1 MLKRTNNILKPENP
15 KYYYM
20 YHLHNLIQYFYVIGL
35 DNKATSKMSFYKN
48 SNLILKP
55 TITTKYPNINLPY
68 LNIPN
73 EIIISHCFPNG
84 YKLFEKNNNNNIP
97 KTEYFFFTIDNPNPL
112 EEYNNYRHDKIHF
125 SCLLFYE
132 DIKTYYKI
140 FSMKNCDYVNDF
152 LIFSNYIPKI
162 ICFCSFYPFYIEY
175 IKILQTLRSYINDNF
190 DNGIEY
196 PIENYI
202 DSLIFKIPA
211 PPKGIFQ
218 INLQFLNLNIN
229 FEQKSPNEIPLPEVD
244 LLYLFHYFTIEKI
257 FLILKYILLEYPIFI
272 FHNNKYELSS
282 IIEGLI
288 CLLFPFEYQYSI
300 IHNLPIDNFS
310 LIRYMKC
317 FIIGINGKYYEKYF
331 DDNKIEI
338 SDKTVIVINI
348 FKDKKL
354 LYEIFKIEPNIK
366 KPEIFLEQI
375 SSFEKNYKNENA
387 IEINLPEHYTEKT
400 MRRIREF
407 FLLIKFNNITKIQF
421 NEEIR
426 KITFYYFVSLFVEY
440 QKFIIESENITQNL
454 FEKFLKGKIELND
467 IFNSKKFLEK
477 ISKNDIPFFTTL
489 INTEMFKKFIIKK
502 VFPITTQDKLDVL
515 LFDENIIKKVNK
527 NLFSKSIST
536 PFLDYKFDK
545 NVIMINIENRN
556 FNRDEKIFLST
567 EQGKKKALDYNQL
580 IIDNSYNSNSSIN
593 SKMNKFLGQFI
604 NIPSFKIK
612 YYGFPN
618 LLYDEIFFKKIED
631 NNNIDLSNK
640 EIDSND
646 IYKMNPGKLFMT
658 YENICEKIIENEII
672 KKNYEIYNYSLNN
685 ISLRPNMSNYIL
697 LLWLKYFA
705 LSFWYLIPIERKTRW
720 NEIKKV
726 LLSCSFIDE
735 NLYTLILRVILNYG
749 DINMVIE
756 YFEFMKKKSY
766 LIYLLLKIK
775 FSIEKKKK
783 KSNNINN
790 DNLNN
795 NNEQENEKK
804 LKRSLTKSTLKDDK
818 DKIIFE
824 TKVKCQNC
832 NNEIDLLNITTDF
845 SKMDFNTKNLK
856 INCACNNTFLAS
868 MNVKVQS
875 NNGENV
881 YYEKFNLYTPY
892 FLYNLNW
899 EKTNNKINIS
909 SFSIDYPERFWNAIW
924 YFSLQNLSC
933 DFLIPYKKNN
943 EFEIQKVEVLNFN
956 KNDFIYNNIKSK
968 TDIDLKIEHSD
979 VNIKKKHFLSID
991 IPISKIKSN
1000 FEMNKSNRKEKNERN
1015 RMKKKSEYKTIKRRH
1030 LKSFDIKDS
1039 NVNDFNI
1046 REKLDY
1052 LKLEGVIDIKDIKDI
1067 NLNNLYNEKVNEK

>member
-1 MLKRTNNILKPENP
+1 MLKRTNNILKPEKS
-15 KYYYM
+15 KYYFM
-20 YHLHNLIQYFYVIGL
+20 NHLHNLIQYFYVIGL
-35 DNKATSKMSFYKN
+35 DNKTTSKMSFYKN

-55 TITTKYPNINLPY
+55 TITTKYPNVNLPY

-73 EIIISHCFPNG
+73 EIVISHCFPNG
-84 YKLFEKNNNNNIP
+84 FKLLEKNNNNIP
-97 KTEYFFFTIDNPNPL
+97 QTEYFFFSIDNPNPL
-112 EEYNNYRHDKIHF
+112 EEYNNYRHEKIHF

-140 FSMKNCDYVNDF
+140 FSMKNCDFVNDF
-152 LIFSNYIPKI
+152 LVFSNYIPKI

-175 IKILQTLRSYINDNF
+175 IKILQTLRNYINENF
-190 DNGIEY
+190 DNGIEF

-202 DSLIFKIPA
+202 DSLIFKIPT
-211 PPKGIFQ
+211 PPKGIFK
-218 INLQFLNLNIN
+218 INVQLLNLNIN
-229 FEQKSPNEIPLPEVD
+229 FEQKCPNEIPLPEVD

-272 FHNNKYELSS
+272 FHNNKYELSN

-288 CLLFPFEYQYSI
+288 CLIFPFKYQYSI
-300 IHNLPIDNFS
+300 IPILPIEHYS
-310 LIRYMKC
+310 LIRYIKC
-317 FIIGINGKYYEKYF
+317 FLIGINGKYYEKYF
-331 DDNKIEI
+331 YDNKIEI
-338 SDKTVIVINI
+338 SDKKVIVINL

-354 LYEIFKIEPNIK
+354 LYDINKIEPNIK

-375 SSFEKNYKNENA
+375 SAFEQNYEIEKE

-400 MRRIREF
+400 FKRIRQY
-407 FLLIKFNNITKIQF
+407 FLTIKSTNVRKNQF
-421 NEEIR
+421 NEEVR
-426 KITFYYFVSLFVEY
+426 KIMFYYYVSLFVEY
-440 QKFIIESENITQNL
+440 QKFIIKSEDISQTL

-467 IFNSKKFLEK
+467 IFNSKSFLET
-477 ISKNDIPFFTTL
+477 ISKNDIPFFSTL
-489 INTEMFKKFIIKK
+489 LKTEMFKKFITKK
-502 VFPITTQDKLDVL
+502 VFPITTQDKLDIL
-515 LFDENIIKKVNK
+515 FFDENVNKKINK

-536 PFLDYKFDK
+536 PFLDFKFDK
-545 NVIMINIENRN
+545 KVIMINIENKN
-556 FNRDEKIFLST
+556 FNREEKIFLST

-580 IIDNSYNSNSSIN
+580 IIDNNTYISNNSIN
-593 SKMNKFLGQFI
+593 NKKNKFLEQFI

-618 LLYDEIFFKKIED
+618 LLYDNIFFKKED
-631 NNNIDLSNK
+631 NNSNNSLNK
-640 EIDSND
+640 EIDLND
-646 IYKMNPGKLFMT
+646 IYKLNPGKLFIL
-658 YENICEKIIENEII
+658 YQNISEKIIENEII
-672 KKNYEIYNYSLNN
+672 KKNYEIYDYSLNN
-685 ISLRPNMSNYIL
+685 ISLRPNMRNYIL
-697 LLWLKYFA
+697 LLWLKYFS
-705 LSFWYLIPIERKTRW
+705 LSFWYIIPIERKIRW
-720 NEIKKV
+720 DEIKKV
-726 LLSCSFIDE
+726 LCSCSFIDE
-735 NLYTLILRVILNYG
+735 NLYILILRVILTYG

-775 FSIEKKKK
+775 FSIEKKTKK
-783 KSNNINN
+783 INNNIN
-790 DNLNN
+790 DNLSN
-795 NNEQENEKK
+795 NNEMENEKK
-804 LKRSLTKSTLKDDK
+804 LKRSLTKSTFKNDK

-824 TKVKCQNC
+824 TKIKCQNC

-856 INCACNNTFLAS
+856 INCTCNNTFLAS

-875 NNGENV
+875 NKGENV

-956 KNDFIYNNIKSK
+956 KNDFIYNNNLKAQIDSAKMVTNAIYICSFIIMIIWQGLDIFLFGLNVY
-968 TDIDLKIEHSD
+968 TDANSVELK
-979 VNIKKKHFLSID
+979 
-991 IPISKIKSN
+991 
-1000 FEMNKSNRKEKNERN
+1000 RW
-1015 RMKKKSEYKTIKRRH
+1015 
-1030 LKSFDIKDS
+1030 
-1039 NVNDFNI
+1039 
-1046 REKLDY
+1046 
-1052 LKLEGVIDIKDIKDI
+1052 
-1067 NLNNLYNEKVNEK
+1067 

>member
-1 MLKRTNNILKPENP
+1 MLKRKNNISKPENP

-20 YHLHNLIQYFYVIGL
+20 YHLHNLLQYFYVIGL
-35 DNKATSKMSFYKN
+35 DNKTTSKMSFYKN
-48 SNLILKP
+48 SNLTLKP
-55 TITTKYPNINLPY
+55 KITTKYPNINLPY

-84 YKLFEKNNNNNIP
+84 FKLLEKNNNNIP
-97 KTEYFFFTIDNPNPL
+97 QSEYFFFSIDNPNPL
-112 EEYNNYRHDKIHF
+112 EENNNFRHEKIHF

-140 FSMKNCDYVNDF
+140 FSMKNCDFVNDF
-152 LIFSNYIPKI
+152 LVFSKYVPKI

-175 IKILQTLRSYINDNF
+175 IKILQTLRSYINENF
-190 DNGIEY
+190 DNGIDY
-196 PIENYI
+196 PIESYI
-202 DSLIFKIPA
+202 DSLIFKIPT
-211 PPKGIFQ
+211 PPKGIFK
-218 INLQFLNLNIN
+218 INLQFLYLNIN
-229 FEQKSPNEIPLPEVD
+229 FEQKCPNEIPLPEVD
-244 LLYLFHYFTIEKI
+244 LLYLFHFFTIDKI
-257 FLILKYILLEYPIFI
+257 FLILKYILFEYPIFI

-288 CLLFPFEYQYSI
+288 CLIFPFKYQYSI
-300 IHNLPIDNFS
+300 IPILPIENFS

-375 SSFEKNYKNENA
+375 SSFEKNYKNENS

-400 MRRIREF
+400 MRRIRDF

-618 LLYDEIFFKKIED
+618 LLYDKIFFKKIED

-640 EIDSND
+640 EIESND

-856 INCACNNTFLAS
+856 INCTCNNTFLAS

-875 NNGENV
+875 NKGENV

-1000 FEMNKSNRKEKNERN
+1000 FEMNKSNRKEKSERN

-1067 NLNNLYNEKVNEK
+1067 NLNNLYNEKFNEK